1 MAKYPQPKITQA
13 VLTNVPKH
21 ISLPRLKY
29 VITAKTMEAKTT
41 YVSKLTSFNKFM
53 RTHKIEVNY
62 DTAVVQVDI
71 FLDGKWY
78 QGAILPHLAQSE
90 SGKFTQIKFK
100 YHQAQSSPIEE
111 NKIQKVYI
119 KEGVEVGW
127 LLIRENETV
136 DALLKR
142 IYAYPPTTKE
152 YSIFKNNN
160 AHLPELSSNGPM
172 TLLKPCQVVIL
183 SNKYG
188 NDPKLSEYK
197 KLASSVEEKLNLLRK
212 SSNFDAAFFAANY
225 ELLYDY
231 WSHAT
236 EMALANVSDQKKVV
250 TVDEFRKE
258 YCQGDDD
265 LLDQVEE
272 RTGQI
277 VDSAEQKS
285 ERDKKLKKNELQVMK
300 EKSLEKVIKSN
311 DAIMAVY
318 QSEQLMKSKYANP
331 KHYSDFKKKYASLY
345 SQLGTALKDMH
356 VVEPQT
362 QIPLMKKYMKTDSL
376 IRSDAVRGGL
386 KHYDKMIVDLGKIS
400 IGLRM
405 GKQLVV
411 GLGAAIFFKNT
422 MDAYNTGDMELT
434 KKVAMI
440 EGSKIAGG
448 AAGGAIGGLGGK
460 VAARGIIYI
469 IGAVA
474 GAVGYT
480 ISLPVSL
487 TITAV
492 VVGAGMIGGGMFIG
506 DAAEDVSKNIT
517 GICK

>member
-1 MAKYPQPKITQA
+1 MAKYPQPKLAQA
-13 VLTNVPKH
+13 VLKNVPKH
-21 ISLPRLKY
+21 IALPRLKY
-29 VITAKTMEAKTT
+29 VITAKTSEAKST
-41 YVSKLTSFNKFM
+41 YVSKLTPFNKFM
-53 RTHKIEVNY
+53 KTHKIEVNY

-71 FLDGKWY
+71 FLDDKWY

-90 SGKFTQIKFK
+90 SRKFTEIKFK

-119 KEGVEVGW
+119 KEGMEVGW
-127 LLIRENETV
+127 LLIREDETV

-142 IYAYPPTTKE
+142 IYAYPPTAKE
-152 YSIFKNNN
+152 FSIFKNNN
-160 AHLPELSSNGPM
+160 AHLPGLSTNGPM
-172 TLLKPCQVVIL
+172 TVLKPCQVVIL

-188 NDPKLSEYK
+188 NDLKLSEYK
-197 KLASSVEEKLNLLRK
+197 RLASSVEEKLKLLSK

-285 ERDKKLKKNELQVMK
+285 ERDRKLKKNELLVMK
-300 EKSLEKVIKSN
+300 ETSLEKVIKSN

-331 KHYSDFKKKYASLY
+331 KHFSDFKKKYASLY

-356 VVEPQT
+356 IVEPQT
-362 QIPLMKKYMKTDSL
+362 QIPLMRKYMKTDSL

-448 AAGGAIGGLGGK
+448 IVGGWGGKIVGGGVVYVIGVAAGAIG
-460 VAARGIIYI
+460 
-469 IGAVA
+469 
-474 GAVGYT
+474 YT
-480 ISLPVSL
+480 MTLPVSL
-487 TITAV
+487 TVTAV
-492 VVGAGMIGGGMFIG
+492 VVGTGIIVGGKYGSEYM
-506 DAAEDVSKNIT
+506 EDLSKNIT

>member
-1 MAKYPQPKITQA
+1 MAKYPQPKLAQA
-13 VLTNVPKH
+13 VLKNVPKH
-21 ISLPRLKY
+21 IALPRLKY
-29 VITAKTMEAKTT
+29 VITAKTSEAKST
-41 YVSKLTSFNKFM
+41 YVSKLTPFNKFM
-53 RTHKIEVNY
+53 KTHKIEVNY

-71 FLDGKWY
+71 FLDDKWY

-90 SGKFTQIKFK
+90 SGKFTEIKFK

-119 KEGVEVGW
+119 KEGMEVGW
-127 LLIRENETV
+127 LLIREDETV

-142 IYAYPPTTKE
+142 IYAYPPTAKE
-152 YSIFKNNN
+152 FSIFKNNN
-160 AHLPELSSNGPM
+160 AHLPGLSTNGPM
-172 TLLKPCQVVIL
+172 TVLKPCQVVIL

-188 NDPKLSEYK
+188 NDLKLSEYK
-197 KLASSVEEKLNLLRK
+197 RLASSVEEKLKLLSK

-285 ERDKKLKKNELQVMK
+285 ERDRKLKKNELLVMK
-300 EKSLEKVIKSN
+300 ETSLEKVIKSN

-331 KHYSDFKKKYASLY
+331 KHFSDFKKKYASLY

-356 VVEPQT
+356 IVEPQT
-362 QIPLMKKYMKTDSL
+362 QIPLMRKYMKTDSL

-448 AAGGAIGGLGGK
+448 IMGGAAGNFGGK

-474 GAVGYT
+474 GAAGYT

-492 VVGAGMIGGGMFIG
+492 VIGAGVIGGGKYGADF
-506 DAAEDVSKNIT
+506 AEDELKKRT
-517 GICK
+517 GVC

>member
-1 MAKYPQPKITQA
+1 MAKYSQPKLAQA
-13 VLTNVPKH
+13 VLKNLPKH
-21 ISLPRLKY
+21 IALSRLKY
-29 VITAKTMEAKTT
+29 VITAKTSEAKST
-41 YVSKLTSFNKFM
+41 YVSKLTPFNKFM
-53 RTHKIEVNY
+53 KTHKIEVNY
-62 DTAVVQVDI
+62 DTAVVQVDV

-90 SGKFTQIKFK
+90 SGKFTEIKFK
-100 YHQAQSSPIEE
+100 YHQAQSAPIEE

-127 LLIRENETV
+127 LLIREDETV

-152 YSIFKNNN
+152 FSIFKNNN
-160 AHLPELSSNGPM
+160 AHLPELSTNGPM
-172 TLLKPCQVVIL
+172 TVLKPCQVVIL

-197 KLASSVEEKLNLLRK
+197 QLASSVEDKLKLLRK
-212 SSNFDAAFFAANY
+212 SSNFDAAFFAQNY
-225 ELLYDY
+225 DLLYDY
-231 WSHAT
+231 WSHAS
-236 EMALANVSDQKKVV
+236 ELALANTSKKTV
-250 TVDEFRKE
+250 TIEEFRKE
-258 YCQGDDD
+258 YCKGEDD

-277 VDSAEQKS
+277 VDSSEQKE
-285 ERDKKLKKNELQVMK
+285 ERDKKLKKNELKVLK
-300 EKSLEKVIKSN
+300 EQSLEKVTKANNS
-311 DAIMAVY
+311 IM
-318 QSEQLMKSKYANP
+318 LMYENERQMGSRLANP
-331 KHYSDFKKKYASLY
+331 KHFSEFKKKYASLY

-356 VVEPQT
+356 VVEPQN
-362 QIPLMKKYMKTDSL
+362 QISLMKKYMKTDSL
-376 IRSDAVRGGL
+376 LRSESVRGGL
-386 KHYDKMIVDLGKIS
+386 KHYDKLIMDLGKVS
-400 IGLRM
+400 IGLKM

-411 GLGAAIFFKNT
+411 GLGVSVILKNT

-434 KKVAMI
+434 KKVALI
-440 EGSKIAGG
+440 ESSKFAGG
-448 AAGGAIGGLGGK
+448 IAGGAIGGLGGK

-469 IGAVA
+469 IGAAA

-487 TITAV
+487 TITAI
-492 VVGAGMIGGGMFIG
+492 VVGAGTIGGGMFIG
-506 DAAEDVSKNIT
+506 DAVEDVSKNIT

>member
-1 MAKYPQPKITQA
+1 MAKYPQPKLAQA
-13 VLTNVPKH
+13 ILKNVPKH
-21 ISLPRLKY
+21 IDLPRLKY
-29 VITAKTMEAKTT
+29 VITAKTSEAKST
-41 YVSKLTSFNKFM
+41 YVSKLTPFNKFM
-53 RTHKIEVNY
+53 KTHKVEVNY

-71 FLDGKWY
+71 FLDDKWY

-90 SGKFTQIKFK
+90 NGKFTEVKFK
-100 YHQAQSSPIEE
+100 YHQAQSSPIDE

-127 LLIRENETV
+127 LLIREDETV

-142 IYAYPPTTKE
+142 VYAYPPTAKE
-152 YSIFKNNN
+152 FSIFKNNN
-160 AHLPELSSNGPM
+160 AHLPDLSSNGPM
-172 TLLKPCQVVIL
+172 TVLKPCQVVIL

-188 NDPKLSEYK
+188 NDRKLSEYK
-197 KLASSVEEKLNLLRK
+197 QLASSIEEKLNLLRK
-212 SSNFDAAFFAANY
+212 SSNFDEAFFAENY
-225 ELLYDY
+225 EILYDY
-231 WSHAT
+231 WSHAA
-236 EMALANVSDQKKVV
+236 EMALANVTDQKKVV

-277 VDSAEQKS
+277 VDSLEQKE
-285 ERDKKLKKNELQVMK
+285 ERDKKLKKNELKVLK
-300 EKSLEKVIKSN
+300 EQSLEKVTKANNS
-311 DAIMAVY
+311 IM
-318 QSEQLMKSKYANP
+318 LMYENERQIGSKLANP
-331 KHYSDFKKKYASLY
+331 KHFSEFKKKYASLY
-345 SQLGTALKDMH
+345 SQLGIALKDMH
-356 VVEPQT
+356 IVEPQT
-362 QIPLMKKYMKTDSL
+362 QIPLMRKYLKTDSL

-405 GKQLVV
+405 GKKLVV
-411 GLGAAIFFKNT
+411 GLGAAIFLKNT

-434 KKVAMI
+434 KKVALI
-440 EGSKIAGG
+440 EGSKFAGG
-448 AAGGAIGGLGGK
+448 ILGGSTGGLVG
-460 VAARGIIYI
+460 RGIIYVI
-469 IGAVA
+469 EATA
-474 GAVGYT
+474 FAVGYT

-492 VVGAGMIGGGMFIG
+492 VLGTTTIWGGQYGSEYM
-506 DAAEDVSKNIT
+506 EDLSKNIT

>member
-1 MAKYPQPKITQA
+1 MAKYSQPKLAQA
-13 VLTNVPKH
+13 VLKNLPKH
-21 ISLPRLKY
+21 IALSRLKY
-29 VITAKTMEAKTT
+29 VITAKTTEAKST
-41 YVSKLTSFNKFM
+41 YVSKLTPFNKFM
-53 RTHKIEVNY
+53 KTHKIEVNY

-71 FLDGKWY
+71 FLDDKWY

-90 SGKFTQIKFK
+90 SGKFTEIKFK
-100 YHQAQSSPIEE
+100 YHQSKSSPIEE

-119 KEGVEVGW
+119 KEGMEVGW
-127 LLIRENETV
+127 LLIREDETV

-142 IYAYPPTTKE
+142 IYAYHPTVKE
-152 YSIFKNNN
+152 FSIFKNNN
-160 AHLPELSSNGPM
+160 AHLPELSTNGPM
-172 TLLKPCQVVIL
+172 TVLKPCQVVIL
-183 SNKYG
+183 SNKNG
-188 NDPKLSEYK
+188 NDSKLSEYK
-197 KLASSVEEKLNLLRK
+197 QLARSIEEKLNLLRK

-236 EMALANVSDQKKVV
+236 EMALANVSDPKKVI

-258 YCQGDDD
+258 YCRGDDD

-277 VDSAEQKS
+277 VDSADQKS
-285 ERDKKLKKNELQVMK
+285 ERDRKLKKNQLLVMK
-300 EKSLEKVIKSN
+300 ETSLEKVIKSN
-311 DAIMAVY
+311 DAIMAAY

-331 KHYSDFKKKYASLY
+331 KHFSDFKKKHASLY

-356 VVEPQT
+356 IVEPQT
-362 QIPLMKKYMKTDSL
+362 QIPLMRKYMKTDSL
-376 IRSDAVRGGL
+376 IRSDTVRGGL

-400 IGLRM
+400 VGLRM

-411 GLGAAIFFKNT
+411 GLGAAIFLKNT

-434 KKVAMI
+434 KKVAVI

-448 AAGGAIGGLGGK
+448 IIGGTVGNFGGK
-460 VAARGIIYI
+460 VVARGVIYI
-469 IGAVA
+469 IGLVA
-474 GAVGYT
+474 GAAGYT

-492 VVGAGMIGGGMFIG
+492 VIGAGVIGGGKYG
-506 DAAEDVSKNIT
+506 ADLAEDELKKRT
-517 GICK
+517 GVC

>member
-13 VLTNVPKH
+13 VLTNVPKY
-21 ISLPRLKY
+21 IALPRLTY
-29 VITAKTMEAKTT
+29 VITAKTSEAKST

-53 RTHKIEVNY
+53 KTHKIEVNY

-78 QGAILPHLAQSE
+78 QGAILPHLAQAE
-90 SGKFTQIKFK
+90 SGKFTEIKFK

-127 LLIRENETV
+127 LLIREDETV

-142 IYAYPPTTKE
+142 IYVYPPTTKE
-152 YSIFKNNN
+152 FSIFKNNN
-160 AHLPELSSNGPM
+160 AHLSELSSNGPM
-172 TLLKPCQVVIL
+172 TVLKPCQVVIL
-183 SNKYG
+183 SNKYAE
-188 NDPKLSEYK
+188 DPKLNEYK
-197 KLASSVEEKLNLLRK
+197 SLASSVEEKLNLLRK
-212 SSNFDAAFFAANY
+212 SSNFDAAFFAENY

-236 EMALANVSDQKKVV
+236 EVALANVSDRKKVA
-250 TVDEFRKE
+250 TVDEFKKE
-258 YCQGDDD
+258 YCQGDSN
-265 LLDQVEE
+265 LLDQVAEK
-272 RTGQI
+272 TGQI

-356 VVEPQT
+356 VIEPQT

-376 IRSDAVRGGL
+376 IRSEAVRGGL

-434 KKVAMI
+434 KKVALI

-448 AAGGAIGGLGGK
+448 IMGGAAGNFGGK
-460 VAARGIIYI
+460 VAARGLIYI
-469 IGAVA
+469 IGTVA

-492 VVGAGMIGGGMFIG
+492 VIGAGVIGGGKYGADF
-506 DAAEDVSKNIT
+506 AEDELKKRT
-517 GICK
+517 GVC

>member
-1 MAKYPQPKITQA
+1 MAKYPQPKLAQA
-13 VLTNVPKH
+13 VLKNVPKH
-21 ISLPRLKY
+21 IALPRLKY
-29 VITAKTMEAKTT
+29 VITAKTSEAKST
-41 YVSKLTSFNKFM
+41 YVSKLTPFNKFM
-53 RTHKIEVNY
+53 KTHKIEVNY
-62 DTAVVQVDI
+62 DTAVVQVDV

-90 SGKFTQIKFK
+90 SGKFTEVKFK
-100 YHQAQSSPIEE
+100 YHQAQSSPIDE

-127 LLIRENETV
+127 LLIREDETV

-142 IYAYPPTTKE
+142 IYAYPPTAKE
-152 YSIFKNNN
+152 FSIFKNNN
-160 AHLPELSSNGPM
+160 AHLPELSTNGPM
-172 TLLKPCQVVIL
+172 TILKPCQVVIL

-197 KLASSVEEKLNLLRK
+197 QLASSVEEKLNLLRK
-212 SSNFDAAFFAANY
+212 SSNFDAAFFAENY

-236 EMALANVSDQKKVV
+236 EMALANVSDQKKIV
-250 TVDEFRKE
+250 TADEFRKE

-272 RTGQI
+272 KTGQI

-285 ERDKKLKKNELQVMK
+285 ERDRKLKKNELQVMK
-300 EKSLEKVIKSN
+300 ETSLEKVIKSN

-331 KHYSDFKKKYASLY
+331 KHFSDFRKKYTSLY

-362 QIPLMKKYMKTDSL
+362 QIPLMRKYMKTDSL

-434 KKVAMI
+434 KKVALI

-448 AAGGAIGGLGGK
+448 VVGGWGGK
-460 VAARGIIYI
+460 IVGGGVVYV
-469 IGAVA
+469 IGLAA

-480 ISLPVSL
+480 MTLPVSL

-492 VVGAGMIGGGMFIG
+492 VVGTGIIEGGKYGSELL
-506 DAAEDVSKNIT
+506 EDWQKQKT
-517 GICK
+517 GICE

>member
-1 MAKYPQPKITQA
+1 MAKYPQPKLAQA
-13 VLTNVPKH
+13 VLKNVPKH
-21 ISLPRLKY
+21 IALPRLKY
-29 VITAKTMEAKTT
+29 VITAKTSEAKST
-41 YVSKLTSFNKFM
+41 YVSKLTPFNKFM
-53 RTHKIEVNY
+53 KTHKIEVNY

-71 FLDGKWY
+71 FLDDKWY

-90 SGKFTQIKFK
+90 SGKFTEIKFK

-119 KEGVEVGW
+119 KEGMEVGW
-127 LLIRENETV
+127 LLIREDETV

-142 IYAYPPTTKE
+142 IYAYPPTAKE
-152 YSIFKNNN
+152 FSIFKNNN
-160 AHLPELSSNGPM
+160 AHLPELSTNGPM
-172 TLLKPCQVVIL
+172 TVLKPCQVVIL

-197 KLASSVEEKLNLLRK
+197 QLASSVEDKLKLLRK
-212 SSNFDAAFFAANY
+212 SSNFNAAFFAANY

-285 ERDKKLKKNELQVMK
+285 ERDRKLKKNELLIMK
-300 EKSLEKVIKSN
+300 ETSLEKVIKSN

-331 KHYSDFKKKYASLY
+331 KHFSDFKKKYASLY

-362 QIPLMKKYMKTDSL
+362 QIPLMRKYMKTDSL

-422 MDAYNTGDMELT
+422 VDAYNTGDMELT

-448 AAGGAIGGLGGK
+448 VVGGWGGK
-460 VAARGIIYI
+460 IVGGGFVYV
-469 IGAVA
+469 IGMAA

-480 ISLPVSL
+480 MTLPVSL

-492 VVGAGMIGGGMFIG
+492 VVGTGIIVGGKYGSEYM
-506 DAAEDVSKNIT
+506 EDLSKNIT